1 MSCIVIEIEHFRDGS
16 SVPRAVRSLIV
27 PEPGGHSWPQGWNTV
42 VAKDPH
48 QRQGRSKPLPLNG
61 AAIQKGIWR
70 TSNHASHKGGDR
82 AASSRKRNKFPQGRL
97 KDVNPRDSI
106 RRRTGENRGNRTET
120 NKKTAASKGQQNRT
134 NNIDRQNRAETK
146 AQKKNRHNQDRTRA
160 HRMEKPTH
168 RGKEME
174 QGRYWICVGNDWKI
188 GPCDGQKTLEG
199 GLILIRF

>member
-48 QRQGRSKPLPLNG
+48 QRQGRSQPLPLNG

-97 KDVNPRDSI
+97 KVVNPRDSI
-106 RRRTGENRGNRTET
+106 RQRTRENRKQWTMEIEENNDQWNLRKWLLKITTTTTTTGEYKIRKNNTTDNTIFT
-120 NKKTAASKGQQNRT
+120 N
-134 NNIDRQNRAETK
+134 I
-146 AQKKNRHNQDRTRA
+146 
-160 HRMEKPTH
+160 
-168 RGKEME
+168 
-174 QGRYWICVGNDWKI
+174 
-188 GPCDGQKTLEG
+188 
-199 GLILIRF
+199 